1 MKWFEEFEVMTRLN
15 FMSDFILSNE
25 DMFKS
30 FVNEK
35 LNSPNSK
42 YFEGSGLAEYKRIRS
57 MM

>member
-1 MKWFEEFEVMTRLN
+1 MKWFEEFDVMTRLS

-25 DMFKS
+25 ETFKS

-35 LNSPNSK
+35 LNSPNPK
-42 YFEGSGLAEYKRIRS
+42 YFEGSGLEEYKRIRS